1 MPSRVKTSLFSLFL
15 SLLLLCDQACSQTLC
30 PASPVP
36 AQKQTEA
43 EQAAV
48 GNSAAIREGL
58 SPVPTA
64 LPIAPAKNKR
74 KLVLVLGGGGARG
87 AAHIGV
93 LRELDRHDIKVDAVV
108 GTSIGAIVGGLYS
121 AGLSPDKIEHI
132 LLGRAFLRSYLT
144 VPIAVRLLVAPILLL
159 PRLIGFHPYDG
170 LYRGNRFANFVNSA
184 IPGPPRNIEELP
196 ITYAAVC
203 SDLVSA
209 QPYMVQ
215 RGKIGRAIQAS
226 AAIPALR
233 KPVADDPEKPNL
245 NAHKIRVGSDP
256 ALKKRLVLLVDG
268 GIQANLPV
276 SLARRLAEKLP
287 LSSDEPK
294 PIILAVNVD
303 ESFDPQTISADDFRK
318 IGSVGQRV
326 ASMLLVQGDQP
337 EINLA
342 DLTIQP
348 DTNGITLL
356 STKTADARRAI
367 ARGEEAARQAIPKLQ
382 ELLSR

>member
-1 MPSRVKTSLFSLFL
+1 M
-15 SLLLLCDQACSQTLC
+15 
-30 PASPVP
+30 
-36 AQKQTEA
+36 
-43 EQAAV
+43 
-48 GNSAAIREGL
+48 
-58 SPVPTA
+58 
-64 LPIAPAKNKR
+64 
-74 KLVLVLGGGGARG
+74 GGF
-87 AAHIGV
+87 
-93 LRELDRHDIKVDAVV
+93 
-108 GTSIGAIVGGLYS
+108 YS

-184 IPGPPRNIEELP
+184 IPGPPRNIEDLP

-209 QPYMVQ
+209 RPYMVQ
-215 RGKIGRAIQAS
+215 KGNIGRAIQAS

-233 KPVADDPEKPNL
+233 KPVAYDPENPNL
-245 NAHKIRVGSDP
+245 NADKIRVGSDP

-276 SLARRLAEKLP
+276 SLARRLAENLP
-287 LSSDEPK
+287 RSSNEAQ
-294 PIILAVNVD
+294 PIILAINVD

-326 ASMLLVQGDQP
+326 ASMLLVQVDQP

-367 ARGEEAARQAIPKLQ
+367 IRGEEAARQAIPKLQ
-382 ELLSR
+382 ELLGR